1 MEKKRKRFSS
11 ASVSRTTVAIDAAMR
26 TSRTRYANVTLLILA
41 YVILSHRT
49 MYRSRSFASP
59 PLRSPLGGDVVFQKH
74 ATQRLD
80 ARRVPVEHRV

>member
-49 MYRSRSFASP
+49 MYRSRSL
-59 PLRSPLGGDVVFQKH
+59 LRSPLGGDVVFQKH

>member
-11 ASVSRTTVAIDAAMR
+11 ASVSRTTVAIDAATR
-26 TSRTRYANVTLLILA
+26 ISRTRYANVA

-49 MYRSRSFASP
+49 MYRSRSL
-59 PLRSPLGGDVVFQKH
+59 LRSPLGGDVVFQKH